1 MNRLL
6 AALRPAPRPAPRS
19 AFTAVRAA
27 VAPAACTDSEAP
39 SSAATGVEPPGACGW
54 FDSSHAL
61 QHGLCVTEHVSA
73 DAVAAHLPLDDWLQL
88 HLHLGGWPGLQA
100 VEATR
105 AAGVPA
111 H

>member
-6 AALRPAPRPAPRS
+6 AALRPAAFPPVHAPVHAAVHGPA
-19 AFTAVRAA
+19 RAA
-27 VAPAACTDSEAP
+27 AV
-39 SSAATGVEPPGACGW
+39 SAASKATEAQAPDGTGLEAPGACGW

-61 QHGLCVTEHVSA
+61 QHGLCVTEHASA

-88 HLHLGGWPGLQA
+88 HLGGWPGL
-100 VEATR
+100 R
-105 AAGVPA
+105 AAGLPS

>member
-6 AALRPAPRPAPRS
+6 AALRPAAFPPVHAPVHGPA
-19 AFTAVRAA
+19 RAA
-27 VAPAACTDSEAP
+27 AAAAASKATEAQLP
-39 SSAATGVEPPGACGW
+39 DGTGLEAAGACGW

-61 QHGLCVTEHVSA
+61 QHGLCVTEHASA

-88 HLHLGGWPGLQA
+88 HLGGWPGLRSA
-100 VEATR
+100 EGAR
-105 AAGVPA
+105 PAGLPA